1 MNIEIRGRKILLIG
15 NGFDLAHGLPTSYSY
30 FLDFCDKVEK
40 KFNFQ
45 SGINEKGYK
54 TNELNDWNIDDSIKS
69 KLYEWDKNTNNNLN
83 KLFIEIYDNIK
94 DNIWINYFLNIRYT
108 LGKNWIDFESEISNI
123 IQAFECIRDNIE
135 RRERIQ
141 QGEGSKVIKLEVVKG
156 FVNISTEIEGLKE
169 LDLEDMYTNLKLFDV
184 YIKKMTVDLDKL
196 IRALEI
202 YISEFINKIEVLQK
216 NDDIKDINPD
226 CVLSFNYS
234 NTYERIYGQS
244 NKVEYDYIHG
254 KADKTN
260 NVNTC
265 NLVLG
270 IDEYLEECDRD
281 NKLEFL
287 PFKKFYQ
294 RIFKSTDSSYMEWV
308 DEIRQNSNYPY
319 ELYIFGHS
327 LDKTDKDVLELLI
340 CNDNVQTKIYYHR
353 KSNDD
358 KKELGKLIR
367 NLVRV
372 IGSKEL
378 IRRTGGSHKTI
389 EFIPQNISTEI
400 EGLKELDLEDM
411 YTNLKLFDVYI
422 KKMTVDLDK
431 LIRAL
436 EIYISEFINKIEV
449 LQKNDDIKD
458 INPDCVLSFNYSNT
472 YERIYGQSNKVE
484 YDYIHGKADKTN
496 NVNTCNL
503 VLGIDEY
510 LEECDR
516 DNKLEFLPFKKFY
529 QRIFK
534 STDSSYMEW
543 VDEIRQN
550 SNYPYE
556 LYIFGHSLD
565 KTDKDVLELLIC
577 NDNVQTKIYYHRK
590 SNDDKKELGKLIRN
604 LVRVIGSKELI
615 RRTGGSHKTIEFIP
629 QTLPEAD

>member
-1 MNIEIRGRKILLIG
+1 MNIEIRGKKILLIG

-40 KFNFQ
+40 IFTFQHRLTEMVYKRKF
-45 SGINEKGYK
+45 
-54 TNELNDWNIDDSIKS
+54 LDDWNIDKSIK
-69 KLYEWDKNTNNNLN
+69 N
-83 KLFIEIYDNIK
+83 KLLEWYKKSPTNHDELLIELNDNIR
-94 DNIWINYFLNIRYT
+94 DNIWINYFLEKRKQ
-108 LGKNWIDFESEISNI
+108 LGQNWIDFESEISTV
-123 IQAFECIRDNIE
+123 IQVFECVREHVE
-135 RRERIQ
+135 RRKLMVNTGIEYKTAELARDF
-141 QGEGSKVIKLEVVKG
+141 VDFAIKSDKENLQSMYS
-156 FVNISTEIEGLKE
+156 ILTEGLIDSNFITY
-169 LDLEDMYTNLKLFDV
+169 LDAFIE
-184 YIKKMTVDLDKL
+184 KMNINLDKL

-202 YISEFINKIEVLQK
+202 YISEFINKIEVSQK

-244 NKVEYDYIHG
+244 NKIEYDYIHG
-254 KADKTN
+254 KADITN

-308 DEIRQNSNYPY
+308 DEIRQNSEYPY

-372 IGSKEL
+372 IG
-378 IRRTGGSHKTI
+378 
-389 EFIPQNISTEI
+389 
-400 EGLKELDLEDM
+400 
-411 YTNLKLFDVYI
+411 
-422 KKMTVDLDK
+422 
-431 LIRAL
+431 A
-436 EIYISEFINKIEV
+436 
-449 LQKNDDIKD
+449 
-458 INPDCVLSFNYSNT
+458 
-472 YERIYGQSNKVE
+472 
-484 YDYIHGKADKTN
+484 
-496 NVNTCNL
+496 
-503 VLGIDEY
+503 
-510 LEECDR
+510 
-516 DNKLEFLPFKKFY
+516 
-529 QRIFK
+529 
-534 STDSSYMEW
+534 
-543 VDEIRQN
+543 
-550 SNYPYE
+550 
-556 LYIFGHSLD
+556 
-565 KTDKDVLELLIC
+565 
-577 NDNVQTKIYYHRK
+577 
-590 SNDDKKELGKLIRN
+590 
-604 LVRVIGSKELI
+604 KELI

>member
-45 SGINEKGYK
+45 SGINEKDYK

-94 DNIWINYFLNIRYT
+94 NNIWINYFLEKREQ
-108 LGKNWIDFESEISNI
+108 LGKNWIDFESEISNVV
-123 IQAFECIRDNIE
+123 QAFECVRDYTE
-135 RRERIQ
+135 R
-141 QGEGSKVIKLEVVKG
+141 GKVIPRSG
-156 FVNISTEIEGLKE
+156 IEGKKVEEVETFIDIFEGNGSRKFLITYMNLDTFNKYVKKMI
-169 LDLEDMYTNLKLFDV
+169 LDLDS
-184 YIKKMTVDLDKL
+184 L
-196 IRALEI
+196 IRVLEI
-202 YISEFINKIEVLQK
+202 YISGFINKIEGLQK

-234 NTYERIYGQS
+234 NTYERIYVES
-244 NKVEYDYIHG
+244 NKIEYDYIHG
-254 KADKTN
+254 KADITN

-265 NLVLG
+265 HLVLG
-270 IDEYLEECDRD
+270 IDEYLEERDRD

-308 DEIRQNSNYPY
+308 DEIRQNSECPY

-372 IGSKEL
+372 IGAKEL
-378 IRRTGGSHKTI
+378 IRRTGG
-389 EFIPQNISTEI
+389 
-400 EGLKELDLEDM
+400 L
-411 YTNLKLFDVYI
+411 
-422 KKMTVDLDK
+422 
-431 LIRAL
+431 
-436 EIYISEFINKIEV
+436 
-449 LQKNDDIKD
+449 
-458 INPDCVLSFNYSNT
+458 
-472 YERIYGQSNKVE
+472 
-484 YDYIHGKADKTN
+484 
-496 NVNTCNL
+496 
-503 VLGIDEY
+503 
-510 LEECDR
+510 
-516 DNKLEFLPFKKFY
+516 
-529 QRIFK
+529 
-534 STDSSYMEW
+534 
-543 VDEIRQN
+543 
-550 SNYPYE
+550 
-556 LYIFGHSLD
+556 
-565 KTDKDVLELLIC
+565 
-577 NDNVQTKIYYHRK
+577 
-590 SNDDKKELGKLIRN
+590 
-604 LVRVIGSKELI
+604 
-615 RRTGGSHKTIEFIP
+615 HKTIEFIP

>member
-40 KFNFQ
+40 IFTFQHRLTEMVYKRKF
-45 SGINEKGYK
+45 
-54 TNELNDWNIDDSIKS
+54 LDDWNIDKSIK
-69 KLYEWDKNTNNNLN
+69 N
-83 KLFIEIYDNIK
+83 KLLEWYKKSPTNHDELLIELNDNIR
-94 DNIWINYFLNIRYT
+94 DNIWINYFLEKRKQ
-108 LGKNWIDFESEISNI
+108 LGQNWIDFESEISTV
-123 IQAFECIRDNIE
+123 IQVFECVREHVE
-135 RRERIQ
+135 RRKLMVNTGIEYKTAELARDF
-141 QGEGSKVIKLEVVKG
+141 VDFAIKSDKENLQSMYS
-156 FVNISTEIEGLKE
+156 ILTEGLIDSNFITY
-169 LDLEDMYTNLKLFDV
+169 LDAFIE
-184 YIKKMTVDLDKL
+184 KMNINLDKL

-244 NKVEYDYIHG
+244 NKIEYDYIHG
-254 KADKTN
+254 KADITN

-308 DEIRQNSNYPY
+308 DEIRQNSEYPY

-372 IGSKEL
+372 IG
-378 IRRTGGSHKTI
+378 
-389 EFIPQNISTEI
+389 
-400 EGLKELDLEDM
+400 
-411 YTNLKLFDVYI
+411 
-422 KKMTVDLDK
+422 
-431 LIRAL
+431 A
-436 EIYISEFINKIEV
+436 
-449 LQKNDDIKD
+449 
-458 INPDCVLSFNYSNT
+458 
-472 YERIYGQSNKVE
+472 
-484 YDYIHGKADKTN
+484 
-496 NVNTCNL
+496 
-503 VLGIDEY
+503 
-510 LEECDR
+510 
-516 DNKLEFLPFKKFY
+516 
-529 QRIFK
+529 
-534 STDSSYMEW
+534 
-543 VDEIRQN
+543 
-550 SNYPYE
+550 
-556 LYIFGHSLD
+556 
-565 KTDKDVLELLIC
+565 
-577 NDNVQTKIYYHRK
+577 
-590 SNDDKKELGKLIRN
+590 
-604 LVRVIGSKELI
+604 KELI

>member
-1 MNIEIRGRKILLIG
+1 MCIDIVGKKILLIG

-45 SGINEKGYK
+45 SGINEKDYK

-141 QGEGSKVIKLEVVKG
+141 QSERNKVIKLEVVKD
-156 FVNISTEIEGLKE
+156 FVDISKEIEGLKE
-169 LDLEDMYTNLKLFDV
+169 LDLEDMYTNLKLFFV
-184 YIKKMTVDLDKL
+184 FFKKKNVDLDRL

-244 NKVEYDYIHG
+244 NKIEYDYIHG
-254 KADKTN
+254 KADITN

-294 RIFKSTDSSYMEWV
+294 RIYKSTDSSYMEWV
-308 DEIRQNSNYPY
+308 DEIRQNSECPY

-372 IGSKEL
+372 IG
-378 IRRTGGSHKTI
+378 
-389 EFIPQNISTEI
+389 
-400 EGLKELDLEDM
+400 
-411 YTNLKLFDVYI
+411 
-422 KKMTVDLDK
+422 
-431 LIRAL
+431 A
-436 EIYISEFINKIEV
+436 
-449 LQKNDDIKD
+449 
-458 INPDCVLSFNYSNT
+458 
-472 YERIYGQSNKVE
+472 
-484 YDYIHGKADKTN
+484 
-496 NVNTCNL
+496 
-503 VLGIDEY
+503 
-510 LEECDR
+510 
-516 DNKLEFLPFKKFY
+516 
-529 QRIFK
+529 
-534 STDSSYMEW
+534 
-543 VDEIRQN
+543 
-550 SNYPYE
+550 
-556 LYIFGHSLD
+556 
-565 KTDKDVLELLIC
+565 
-577 NDNVQTKIYYHRK
+577 
-590 SNDDKKELGKLIRN
+590 
-604 LVRVIGSKELI
+604 KELI

-629 QTLPEAD
+629 QTLPGAD

>member
-40 KFNFQ
+40 IFTFQHRLTEMVYKRKF
-45 SGINEKGYK
+45 
-54 TNELNDWNIDDSIKS
+54 LDDWNIDKSIK
-69 KLYEWDKNTNNNLN
+69 N
-83 KLFIEIYDNIK
+83 KLLEWYKKSPTNHDELLIELNDNIR
-94 DNIWINYFLNIRYT
+94 DNIWINYFLEKRKQ
-108 LGKNWIDFESEISNI
+108 LGQNWIDFESEISTV
-123 IQAFECIRDNIE
+123 IQVFECVREHVE
-135 RRERIQ
+135 RRKLMVNTGIEYKTAELARDF
-141 QGEGSKVIKLEVVKG
+141 VDFAIKSDKENLQSMYS
-156 FVNISTEIEGLKE
+156 ILTEGLIDSNFITY
-169 LDLEDMYTNLKLFDV
+169 LDAFIE
-184 YIKKMTVDLDKL
+184 KMNINLDKL

-202 YISEFINKIEVLQK
+202 YISEFINKIEVSQK

-226 CVLSFNYS
+226 CVLSFNYF

-244 NKVEYDYIHG
+244 NKIEYDYIHG
-254 KADKTN
+254 KADITN

-308 DEIRQNSNYPY
+308 DEIRQNSEYPY

-372 IGSKEL
+372 IG
-378 IRRTGGSHKTI
+378 
-389 EFIPQNISTEI
+389 
-400 EGLKELDLEDM
+400 
-411 YTNLKLFDVYI
+411 
-422 KKMTVDLDK
+422 
-431 LIRAL
+431 A
-436 EIYISEFINKIEV
+436 
-449 LQKNDDIKD
+449 
-458 INPDCVLSFNYSNT
+458 
-472 YERIYGQSNKVE
+472 
-484 YDYIHGKADKTN
+484 
-496 NVNTCNL
+496 
-503 VLGIDEY
+503 
-510 LEECDR
+510 
-516 DNKLEFLPFKKFY
+516 
-529 QRIFK
+529 
-534 STDSSYMEW
+534 
-543 VDEIRQN
+543 
-550 SNYPYE
+550 
-556 LYIFGHSLD
+556 
-565 KTDKDVLELLIC
+565 
-577 NDNVQTKIYYHRK
+577 
-590 SNDDKKELGKLIRN
+590 
-604 LVRVIGSKELI
+604 KELI

>member
-1 MNIEIRGRKILLIG
+1 MDIEIRGRKILLIG

-30 FLDFCDKVEK
+30 FLDFCDKVSRIFTYLMYVDQKVYEK
-40 KFNFQ
+40 
-45 SGINEKGYK
+45 SA
-54 TNELNDWNIDDSIKS
+54 LNTWDVDDSIKA
-69 KLYEWDKNTNNNLN
+69 KLLEWYKKRNENPDKLAV
-83 KLFIEIYDNIK
+83 EIYNNIK
-94 DNIWINYFLNIRYT
+94 ENIWIHYFLNIRYS
-108 LGKNWIDFESEISNI
+108 LGKNWIDFESEISNV

-141 QGEGSKVIKLEVVKG
+141 QSERSKVIKLEVVKD
-156 FVNISTEIEGLKE
+156 FVNISKEIEVLKE
-169 LDLEDMYTNLKLFDV
+169 LDLEDMYTNLKLFDA
-184 YIKKMTVDLDKL
+184 YIKKMTVDLDRL

-244 NKVEYDYIHG
+244 NKIEYDYIHG
-254 KADKTN
+254 KADINN
-260 NVNTC
+260 NVDTC

-270 IDEYLEECDRD
+270 IDEYLEEHDRD

-294 RIFKSTDSSYMEWV
+294 RIYKLTDSSYMEWV
-308 DEIRQNSNYPY
+308 DEIRQNLECPY

-372 IGSKEL
+372 IG
-378 IRRTGGSHKTI
+378 
-389 EFIPQNISTEI
+389 
-400 EGLKELDLEDM
+400 
-411 YTNLKLFDVYI
+411 
-422 KKMTVDLDK
+422 
-431 LIRAL
+431 A
-436 EIYISEFINKIEV
+436 
-449 LQKNDDIKD
+449 
-458 INPDCVLSFNYSNT
+458 
-472 YERIYGQSNKVE
+472 
-484 YDYIHGKADKTN
+484 
-496 NVNTCNL
+496 
-503 VLGIDEY
+503 
-510 LEECDR
+510 
-516 DNKLEFLPFKKFY
+516 
-529 QRIFK
+529 
-534 STDSSYMEW
+534 
-543 VDEIRQN
+543 
-550 SNYPYE
+550 
-556 LYIFGHSLD
+556 
-565 KTDKDVLELLIC
+565 
-577 NDNVQTKIYYHRK
+577 
-590 SNDDKKELGKLIRN
+590 
-604 LVRVIGSKELI
+604 KELI

>member
-1 MNIEIRGRKILLIG
+1 MDIEIKGKKILLIG

-40 KFNFQ
+40 IFTFQHRLTEMVYKRKF
-45 SGINEKGYK
+45 
-54 TNELNDWNIDDSIKS
+54 LDDWNIDKSIK
-69 KLYEWDKNTNNNLN
+69 N
-83 KLFIEIYDNIK
+83 KLLEWYKKSPTNHDELLIELNDNIR
-94 DNIWINYFLNIRYT
+94 DNIWINYFLEKRKQ
-108 LGKNWIDFESEISNI
+108 LGQNWIDFESEISTV
-123 IQAFECIRDNIE
+123 IQVFECVREHVE
-135 RRERIQ
+135 RRKLMVNTGIEYKTAELARDF
-141 QGEGSKVIKLEVVKG
+141 VDFAIKSDKENLQSMYS
-156 FVNISTEIEGLKE
+156 ILTEGLIDSNFITY
-169 LDLEDMYTNLKLFDV
+169 LDAFIE
-184 YIKKMTVDLDKL
+184 KMNINLDKL

-202 YISEFINKIEVLQK
+202 YISEFINKIEVSQK

-244 NKVEYDYIHG
+244 NKIEYDYIHG
-254 KADKTN
+254 KADITN

-308 DEIRQNSNYPY
+308 EEIRQNSEYPY

-372 IGSKEL
+372 IG
-378 IRRTGGSHKTI
+378 
-389 EFIPQNISTEI
+389 
-400 EGLKELDLEDM
+400 
-411 YTNLKLFDVYI
+411 
-422 KKMTVDLDK
+422 
-431 LIRAL
+431 A
-436 EIYISEFINKIEV
+436 
-449 LQKNDDIKD
+449 
-458 INPDCVLSFNYSNT
+458 
-472 YERIYGQSNKVE
+472 
-484 YDYIHGKADKTN
+484 
-496 NVNTCNL
+496 
-503 VLGIDEY
+503 
-510 LEECDR
+510 
-516 DNKLEFLPFKKFY
+516 
-529 QRIFK
+529 
-534 STDSSYMEW
+534 
-543 VDEIRQN
+543 
-550 SNYPYE
+550 
-556 LYIFGHSLD
+556 
-565 KTDKDVLELLIC
+565 
-577 NDNVQTKIYYHRK
+577 
-590 SNDDKKELGKLIRN
+590 
-604 LVRVIGSKELI
+604 KELI

>member
-1 MNIEIRGRKILLIG
+1 MDIEIRGRKILLIG

-30 FLDFCDKVEK
+30 FLDFCDKVSRIFTYLMYVDQKVYEK
-40 KFNFQ
+40 
-45 SGINEKGYK
+45 SA
-54 TNELNDWNIDDSIKS
+54 LNIWDVDDSIKA
-69 KLYEWDKNTNNNLN
+69 KLLEWYKKRNKNPDKLAV
-83 KLFIEIYDNIK
+83 EIYNNIK
-94 DNIWINYFLNIRYT
+94 ENIWIHYFLNIRYS
-108 LGKNWIDFESEISNI
+108 LGKNWIDFESEISNV

-135 RRERIQ
+135 RRER
-141 QGEGSKVIKLEVVKG
+141 SKVIKLEVVKD
-156 FVNISTEIEGLKE
+156 FVNISKEIEVLKE
-169 LDLEDMYTNLKLFDV
+169 LDLEDMYTNLKLFDA
-184 YIKKMTVDLDKL
+184 YIKKMTVDLDRL

-244 NKVEYDYIHG
+244 NKIEYDYIHG
-254 KADKTN
+254 KADITN

-270 IDEYLEECDRD
+270 IDEYLEEHDRD

-294 RIFKSTDSSYMEWV
+294 RIYKLTDSSYMEWV
-308 DEIRQNSNYPY
+308 DEIRQNLECPY

-372 IGSKEL
+372 IG
-378 IRRTGGSHKTI
+378 
-389 EFIPQNISTEI
+389 
-400 EGLKELDLEDM
+400 
-411 YTNLKLFDVYI
+411 
-422 KKMTVDLDK
+422 
-431 LIRAL
+431 A
-436 EIYISEFINKIEV
+436 
-449 LQKNDDIKD
+449 
-458 INPDCVLSFNYSNT
+458 
-472 YERIYGQSNKVE
+472 
-484 YDYIHGKADKTN
+484 
-496 NVNTCNL
+496 
-503 VLGIDEY
+503 
-510 LEECDR
+510 
-516 DNKLEFLPFKKFY
+516 
-529 QRIFK
+529 
-534 STDSSYMEW
+534 
-543 VDEIRQN
+543 
-550 SNYPYE
+550 
-556 LYIFGHSLD
+556 
-565 KTDKDVLELLIC
+565 
-577 NDNVQTKIYYHRK
+577 
-590 SNDDKKELGKLIRN
+590 
-604 LVRVIGSKELI
+604 KELI

>member
-45 SGINEKGYK
+45 SGINEKDYK

-94 DNIWINYFLNIRYT
+94 NNIWIKYFLEKREQ
-108 LGKNWIDFESEISNI
+108 LGKNWIDFESEISNVV
-123 IQAFECIRDNIE
+123 QAFECVRDYTE
-135 RRERIQ
+135 R
-141 QGEGSKVIKLEVVKG
+141 GKVIPRSG
-156 FVNISTEIEGLKE
+156 IEGKKVEEVETFIDIFEGNGSRKFLITYMNLDTFNKYVKKMI
-169 LDLEDMYTNLKLFDV
+169 LDLDS
-184 YIKKMTVDLDKL
+184 L
-196 IRALEI
+196 IRVLEI
-202 YISEFINKIEVLQK
+202 YISGFINKIEGLQK

-244 NKVEYDYIHG
+244 NKIEYDYIHG
-254 KADKTN
+254 KADITN

-265 NLVLG
+265 HLVLG
-270 IDEYLEECDRD
+270 IDEYLEERDRD

-308 DEIRQNSNYPY
+308 DEIRQNSECPY

-372 IGSKEL
+372 IGAKEL
-378 IRRTGGSHKTI
+378 IRRTGGLHKTI
-389 EFIPQNISTEI
+389 EFIPQ
-400 EGLKELDLEDM
+400 
-411 YTNLKLFDVYI
+411 
-422 KKMTVDLDK
+422 
-431 LIRAL
+431 A
-436 EIYISEFINKIEV
+436 
-449 LQKNDDIKD
+449 
-458 INPDCVLSFNYSNT
+458 
-472 YERIYGQSNKVE
+472 
-484 YDYIHGKADKTN
+484 
-496 NVNTCNL
+496 
-503 VLGIDEY
+503 
-510 LEECDR
+510 
-516 DNKLEFLPFKKFY
+516 
-529 QRIFK
+529 
-534 STDSSYMEW
+534 
-543 VDEIRQN
+543 
-550 SNYPYE
+550 
-556 LYIFGHSLD
+556 
-565 KTDKDVLELLIC
+565 
-577 NDNVQTKIYYHRK
+577 
-590 SNDDKKELGKLIRN
+590 
-604 LVRVIGSKELI
+604 
-615 RRTGGSHKTIEFIP
+615 
-629 QTLPEAD
+629 LPEAD

>member
-1 MNIEIRGRKILLIG
+1 MDIEIKGKKILLIG

-40 KFNFQ
+40 IFTFQHRLTEMVYKRKF
-45 SGINEKGYK
+45 
-54 TNELNDWNIDDSIKS
+54 LDDWNIDKSIK
-69 KLYEWDKNTNNNLN
+69 N
-83 KLFIEIYDNIK
+83 KLLEWYKKSPTNHDELLIELNDNIR
-94 DNIWINYFLNIRYT
+94 DNIWINYFLEKRKQ
-108 LGKNWIDFESEISNI
+108 LGQNWIDFESEISTV
-123 IQAFECIRDNIE
+123 IQVFECVREHVE
-135 RRERIQ
+135 RRKLMVNTGIEYKTAELARDF
-141 QGEGSKVIKLEVVKG
+141 VDFAIKSDKENLQSMYS
-156 FVNISTEIEGLKE
+156 ILTEGLIDSNFITY
-169 LDLEDMYTNLKLFDV
+169 LDAFIE
-184 YIKKMTVDLDKL
+184 KMNINLDKL

-202 YISEFINKIEVLQK
+202 YISEFINKIEVSQK
-216 NDDIKDINPD
+216 NDDIKGINPD

-254 KADKTN
+254 KADITN

-308 DEIRQNSNYPY
+308 EEIRQNSEYPY

-372 IGSKEL
+372 IG
-378 IRRTGGSHKTI
+378 
-389 EFIPQNISTEI
+389 
-400 EGLKELDLEDM
+400 
-411 YTNLKLFDVYI
+411 
-422 KKMTVDLDK
+422 
-431 LIRAL
+431 A
-436 EIYISEFINKIEV
+436 
-449 LQKNDDIKD
+449 
-458 INPDCVLSFNYSNT
+458 
-472 YERIYGQSNKVE
+472 
-484 YDYIHGKADKTN
+484 
-496 NVNTCNL
+496 
-503 VLGIDEY
+503 
-510 LEECDR
+510 
-516 DNKLEFLPFKKFY
+516 
-529 QRIFK
+529 
-534 STDSSYMEW
+534 
-543 VDEIRQN
+543 
-550 SNYPYE
+550 
-556 LYIFGHSLD
+556 
-565 KTDKDVLELLIC
+565 
-577 NDNVQTKIYYHRK
+577 
-590 SNDDKKELGKLIRN
+590 
-604 LVRVIGSKELI
+604 KELI

-629 QTLPEAD
+629 QTLPGAD

>member
-45 SGINEKGYK
+45 SGINEKDYK

-108 LGKNWIDFESEISNI
+108 LGKNWIDFESEISNV

-287 PFKKFYQ
+287 PFKKFY
-294 RIFKSTDSSYMEWV
+294 MEWV

-372 IGSKEL
+372 IG
-378 IRRTGGSHKTI
+378 
-389 EFIPQNISTEI
+389 
-400 EGLKELDLEDM
+400 
-411 YTNLKLFDVYI
+411 
-422 KKMTVDLDK
+422 
-431 LIRAL
+431 A
-436 EIYISEFINKIEV
+436 
-449 LQKNDDIKD
+449 
-458 INPDCVLSFNYSNT
+458 
-472 YERIYGQSNKVE
+472 
-484 YDYIHGKADKTN
+484 
-496 NVNTCNL
+496 
-503 VLGIDEY
+503 
-510 LEECDR
+510 
-516 DNKLEFLPFKKFY
+516 
-529 QRIFK
+529 
-534 STDSSYMEW
+534 
-543 VDEIRQN
+543 
-550 SNYPYE
+550 
-556 LYIFGHSLD
+556 
-565 KTDKDVLELLIC
+565 
-577 NDNVQTKIYYHRK
+577 
-590 SNDDKKELGKLIRN
+590 
-604 LVRVIGSKELI
+604 KELI

>member
-30 FLDFCDKVEK
+30 FPDFCDKVEK
-40 KFNFQ
+40 IFTFQHRLTEMVYKRKF
-45 SGINEKGYK
+45 
-54 TNELNDWNIDDSIKS
+54 LDDWNIDKSIK
-69 KLYEWDKNTNNNLN
+69 N
-83 KLFIEIYDNIK
+83 KLLEWYKKSPTNHDELLIELNDNIR
-94 DNIWINYFLNIRYT
+94 DNIWINYFLEKRKQ
-108 LGKNWIDFESEISNI
+108 LGQNWIDFESEISTV
-123 IQAFECIRDNIE
+123 IQVFECVREHVE
-135 RRERIQ
+135 RRKLMVNTGIEYKTAELARDF
-141 QGEGSKVIKLEVVKG
+141 VDFAIKSDKENLQSMYS
-156 FVNISTEIEGLKE
+156 ILTEGLIDSNFITY
-169 LDLEDMYTNLKLFDV
+169 LDAFIE
-184 YIKKMTVDLDKL
+184 KMNINLDKL

-202 YISEFINKIEVLQK
+202 YISEFINKIEVSQK

-244 NKVEYDYIHG
+244 NKIEYDYIHG
-254 KADKTN
+254 KADITN

-308 DEIRQNSNYPY
+308 DEIRQNSEYPY

-372 IGSKEL
+372 IG
-378 IRRTGGSHKTI
+378 
-389 EFIPQNISTEI
+389 
-400 EGLKELDLEDM
+400 
-411 YTNLKLFDVYI
+411 
-422 KKMTVDLDK
+422 
-431 LIRAL
+431 A
-436 EIYISEFINKIEV
+436 
-449 LQKNDDIKD
+449 
-458 INPDCVLSFNYSNT
+458 
-472 YERIYGQSNKVE
+472 
-484 YDYIHGKADKTN
+484 
-496 NVNTCNL
+496 
-503 VLGIDEY
+503 
-510 LEECDR
+510 
-516 DNKLEFLPFKKFY
+516 
-529 QRIFK
+529 
-534 STDSSYMEW
+534 
-543 VDEIRQN
+543 
-550 SNYPYE
+550 
-556 LYIFGHSLD
+556 
-565 KTDKDVLELLIC
+565 
-577 NDNVQTKIYYHRK
+577 
-590 SNDDKKELGKLIRN
+590 
-604 LVRVIGSKELI
+604 KELI

>member
-1 MNIEIRGRKILLIG
+1 MDIEIKGKKILLIG

-40 KFNFQ
+40 IFTFQHRLTEMVYKRKF
-45 SGINEKGYK
+45 
-54 TNELNDWNIDDSIKS
+54 LDDWNIDKSIK
-69 KLYEWDKNTNNNLN
+69 N
-83 KLFIEIYDNIK
+83 KLLEWYKKSPTNHDELLIELNDNIR
-94 DNIWINYFLNIRYT
+94 DNIWINYFLEKRKQ
-108 LGKNWIDFESEISNI
+108 LGQNWIDFESEISTV
-123 IQAFECIRDNIE
+123 IQVFECVREHVE
-135 RRERIQ
+135 RRKLMVNTGIEYKTAELARDF
-141 QGEGSKVIKLEVVKG
+141 VDFAIKSDKENLQSMYS
-156 FVNISTEIEGLKE
+156 ILTEGLIDSNFITY
-169 LDLEDMYTNLKLFDV
+169 LDAFIE
-184 YIKKMTVDLDKL
+184 KMNINLDKL

-244 NKVEYDYIHG
+244 NKIEYDYIHG
-254 KADKTN
+254 KADITN

-270 IDEYLEECDRD
+270 IDEYLEERDRD

-308 DEIRQNSNYPY
+308 DEIRQNSECPY

-372 IGSKEL
+372 IG
-378 IRRTGGSHKTI
+378 
-389 EFIPQNISTEI
+389 
-400 EGLKELDLEDM
+400 
-411 YTNLKLFDVYI
+411 
-422 KKMTVDLDK
+422 
-431 LIRAL
+431 A
-436 EIYISEFINKIEV
+436 
-449 LQKNDDIKD
+449 
-458 INPDCVLSFNYSNT
+458 
-472 YERIYGQSNKVE
+472 
-484 YDYIHGKADKTN
+484 
-496 NVNTCNL
+496 
-503 VLGIDEY
+503 
-510 LEECDR
+510 
-516 DNKLEFLPFKKFY
+516 
-529 QRIFK
+529 
-534 STDSSYMEW
+534 
-543 VDEIRQN
+543 
-550 SNYPYE
+550 
-556 LYIFGHSLD
+556 
-565 KTDKDVLELLIC
+565 
-577 NDNVQTKIYYHRK
+577 
-590 SNDDKKELGKLIRN
+590 
-604 LVRVIGSKELI
+604 KELI